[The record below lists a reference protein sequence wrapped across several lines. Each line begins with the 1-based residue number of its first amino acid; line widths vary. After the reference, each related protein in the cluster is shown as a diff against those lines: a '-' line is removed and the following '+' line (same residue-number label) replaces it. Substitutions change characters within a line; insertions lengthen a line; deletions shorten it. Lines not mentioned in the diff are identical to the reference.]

1 VKDDTPNRRI
11 PVGISACLTG
21 QQVRHDGG
29 HKHSRYCTEVLA
41 RYFRFLPLCPE
52 MGAGLASPRA
62 AMRLVEASDEDQ
74 PRLRA
79 CRGDQDFSAPM
90 AAFIERVLPTL
101 EGLRGFV
108 LMAKSP
114 SCGMERVRVYS
125 EQGTVSRRDASGL
138 FAGAL
143 MARYPLLPVEEEGR
157 LNDDALR
164 ENFVERVFVYD
175 DWCRLREQ
183 GLSARGL
190 IEFHSRHKFQ
200 LLAHCQARYR
210 RLGPMLAD
218 LKARPLEDIADDY
231 IAEFMAA
238 MACRADKGDHINAM
252 LHLAGFLRQGLEDA
266 DRALIH
272 QQIEA
277 YQRGDVPLV
286 VPMTLLRGAQSKV
299 AQPYLAQ
306 QRYMAPYPD
315 ALGLRNRL

>member
-1 VKDDTPNRRI
+1 
-11 PVGISACLTG
+11 
-21 QQVRHDGG
+21 
-29 HKHSRYCTEVLA
+29 
-41 RYFRFLPLCPE
+41 
-52 MGAGLASPRA
+52 
-62 AMRLVEASDEDQ
+62 
-74 PRLRA
+74 
-79 CRGDQDFSAPM
+79 
-90 AAFIERVLPTL
+90 
-101 EGLRGFV
+101 
-108 LMAKSP
+108 
-114 SCGMERVRVYS
+114 
-125 EQGTVSRRDASGL
+125 
-138 FAGAL
+138 
-143 MARYPLLPVEEEGR
+143 
-157 LNDDALR
+157 
-164 ENFVERVFVYD
+164 
-175 DWCRLREQ
+175 
-183 GLSARGL
+183 
-190 IEFHSRHKFQ
+190 
-200 LLAHCQARYR
+200 
-210 RLGPMLAD
+210 MLAD